1 MANNMNKKKLWSD
14 SLTRDS
20 LTTYAEGLA
29 CDNFDR
35 GKTYHIRRIDQNS
48 WYVLKHCAGKSKFDS
63 RESGALLYDRV
74 RHVGIDSDGFMSCS
88 CGKVQMYLMPC
99 QHICAIIAEKKYYV
113 PSMFHIRWH
122 KMFNYYH
129 GNSFG
134 NGLAT
139 HSTRTID
146 NIVSWT
152 KANCYRQSGSYKG
165 VYVEN
170 SDFFTELLDFNL
182 LKTNDDILVSNL
194 MNKIISETNR
204 GHPVLK
210 DSIPLNVL
218 EEMNAVTQYDDI
230 DSTMDMKID
239 EMDNMGGSSQ
249 VECYLSQ
256 HREEIDDNIDI
267 LGSHRNTYYRDA
279 LPLFEEM
286 VNSCPNDY
294 LFKEMCTILRNRH
307 MVHVASRGVNNQL
320 LPSNGSALFGEN
332 NTNRRTVKRHK
343 FTHEKK

>member
-1 MANNMNKKKLWSD
+1 MANNMNKNKLWSD

-29 CDNFDR
+29 CDNFER
-35 GKTYHIRRIDQNS
+35 GKTYNIRRNDQYS
-48 WYVLKHCAGKSKFDS
+48 WYVLKDCAGTSQFDS
-63 RESGALLYDRV
+63 RESGTLLYDRV
-74 RHVGIDSDGFMSCS
+74 RHVVIDSDGFMSCS

-99 QHICAIIAEKKYYV
+99 QHICAIISQKKYYV

-122 KMFNYYH
+122 KMYNYYH

-139 HSTRTID
+139 HSMRTID
-146 NIVSWT
+146 NIVTWT
-152 KANCYRQSGSYKG
+152 KENCYRQSGSYKG
-165 VYVEN
+165 VYVQE
-170 SDFFTELLDFNL
+170 SDFFKDLLDFNS
-182 LKTNDDILVSNL
+182 LKRNGDILVYNL
-194 MNKIISETNR
+194 MNKIVSETNR

-210 DSIPLNVL
+210 DSIPLNVV
-218 EEMNAVTQYDDI
+218 EEMNAVSEYDDI
-230 DSTMDMKID
+230 DSTMDTKID

-249 VECYLSQ
+249 VECQLSQ
-256 HREEIDDNIDI
+256 HREEIDNNIDHF
-267 LGSHRNTYYRDA
+267 GSHRNTYYREA

-307 MVHVASRGVNNQL
+307 MVHVASRGINNQL
-320 LPSNGSALFGEN
+320 TNTNAIALFGEN
-332 NTNRRTVKRHK
+332 NTNRRKVKRHK